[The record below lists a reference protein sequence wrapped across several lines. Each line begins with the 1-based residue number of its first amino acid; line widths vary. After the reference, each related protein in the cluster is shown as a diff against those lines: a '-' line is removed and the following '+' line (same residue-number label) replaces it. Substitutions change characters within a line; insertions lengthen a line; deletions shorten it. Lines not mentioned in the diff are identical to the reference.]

1 MNRAIVQSDSDE
13 EVNLVDSDEEEFK
26 QPLDLSDGQK
36 AGYGRLV
43 RPKNDICKPGTTYD
57 FGLED
62 SSDSGG
68 EDEENRDG
76 LFGISS
82 KDKRKRALDRLIQT
96 KTEEDRRHRRAS
108 FQNTRSKY
116 IISDDE
122 NEEAEGAITEE
133 PGGAEKEDKTS
144 SSIGDDGILRF
155 PAKRKRKRNILE
167 NPESDKKVKRRS
179 GGQIVLGERDYYSE
193 ASSGNGT
200 VYELFQAQLINIR
213 SRMYSMISNLFLI
226 FSTCAHGVF
235 WCADLSDFIAS
246 ETDDDDDA
254 SDEQEKQDDA
264 HSDGSDVEDPSVA
277 TSDDKDI
284 IGDPKIIV
292 SSDEE
297 DVIFGRGRNRA
308 HTKIS
313 MDSKDELA
321 ANKTPVS
328 NRKGRLCKLKERQN
342 EYKMDLRE
350 ITKQNISPLERIK
363 KAQQS
368 IFENGMTH
376 DMKQTSDSIS
386 LLTDEGEPDSSSDM
400 SSSSLSDKNGK
411 ITNKGV
417 RPDGVINLGV
427 QSEPEAWER
436 CASWL
441 PFLRSRARYAITI
454 YFLFFFN
461 FVEK

>member
-1 MNRAIVQSDSDE
+1 
-13 EVNLVDSDEEEFK
+13 
-26 QPLDLSDGQK
+26 
-36 AGYGRLV
+36 
-43 RPKNDICKPGTTYD
+43 
-57 FGLED
+57 
-62 SSDSGG
+62 
-68 EDEENRDG
+68 
-76 LFGISS
+76 
-82 KDKRKRALDRLIQT
+82 
-96 KTEEDRRHRRAS
+96 
-108 FQNTRSKY
+108 
-116 IISDDE
+116 
-122 NEEAEGAITEE
+122 
-133 PGGAEKEDKTS
+133 
-144 SSIGDDGILRF
+144 
-155 PAKRKRKRNILE
+155 
-167 NPESDKKVKRRS
+167 
-179 GGQIVLGERDYYSE
+179 
-193 ASSGNGT
+193 
-200 VYELFQAQLINIR
+200 
-213 SRMYSMISNLFLI
+213 MI
-226 FSTCAHGVF
+226 

-246 ETDDDDDA
+246 ETDEDDDG
-254 SDEQEKQDDA
+254 SDEQEKQDDN

-277 TSDDKDI
+277 ASDDKNI
-284 IGDPKIIV
+284 NGDPKIIV

-297 DVIFGRGRNRA
+297 DVIVGRGGRNRA
-308 HTKIS
+308 HNKIS

-400 SSSSLSDKNGK
+400 SSSSLSDKRRK

-417 RPDGVINLGV
+417 RPDRVINLGV

-436 CASWL
+436 CAFWL